1 MMVVDP
7 DLKTGHQAKL
17 FLSNHFKPIFQKLG
31 PFIVR
36 KVIFSLQKT
45 A

>member
-1 MMVVDP
+1 MVVDP

-31 PFIVR
+31 PFIDM
-36 KVIFSLQKT
+36 KSYF
-45 A
+45 